1 MEPRREYLAEHFQT
15 PAQQREATYLG
26 IWLFLATELMMFGGV
41 FLVIYYYRV
50 AHTQA
55 VAEAMRHLHYLLAGA
70 NSALLLTG
78 SLCMTL
84 VVEAARRQAYT
95 RLKWM
100 LAAAALFGLAFLAI
114 KGFEYAWEVREGLL
128 PPGSPNSPLTEPAS
142 RLYFNIY
149 LFATGLHAVHVLIAV
164 VLAAGMLFRIHT
176 GHMQLPERAVTLEA
190 VAFYWH
196 LVDVIWILLYVSL
209 YLVGRGA

>member
-1 MEPRREYLAEHFQT
+1 MAPRSEYLAEHFQT
-15 PAQQREATYLG
+15 AAQQREATYLG

-55 VAEAMRHLHYLLAGA
+55 VADAMGHLHYLLAGF
-70 NSALLLTG
+70 NSGLLLTG

-84 VVEAARRQAYT
+84 VVDAARHQAYR

-100 LAAAALFGLAFLAI
+100 LGAAALCGLAFLAL
-114 KGFEYAWEVREGLL
+114 KGFEYAWEFREGLL
-128 PPGSPNSPLTEPAS
+128 PPTNPDSPLSTPAS
-142 RLYFNIY
+142 QLYMNIY
-149 LFATGLHAVHVLIAV
+149 LFATGLHAIHVLIAV
-164 VLAAGMLFRIHT
+164 ALVLGLLLRIHT
-176 GHMQLPERAVTLEA
+176 GHMHMPERAITLET

-196 LVDVIWILLYVSL
+196 LVDVIWVLLYVSL

>member
-55 VAEAMRHLHYLLAGA
+55 VAEAMGHLHYLLAGF

-84 VVEAARRQAYT
+84 VVEAARRRAYG
-95 RLKWM
+95 RVKWM
-100 LAAAALFGLAFLAI
+100 LGGAALFGLAFLAV

-128 PPGSPNSPLTEPAS
+128 PPGGSESPLTSPPA
-142 RLYFNIY
+142 RLYMNIY
-149 LFATGLHAVHVLIAV
+149 LFATGLHAIHVLIAV
-164 VLAAGMLFRIHT
+164 ALAMGISLRIHT
-176 GHMQLPERAVTLEA
+176 GHMQLPERAITLEA

-196 LVDVIWILLYVSL
+196 FIDVIWILLYASL

>member
-26 IWLFLATELMMFGGV
+26 IWLFLATELMMFGGL

-55 VAEAMRHLHYLLAGA
+55 VAEAMGHLHYLLAGF

-84 VVEAARRQAYT
+84 VVEAARRHAVPQ
-95 RLKWM
+95 LKRM
-100 LAAAALFGLAFLAI
+100 LAAAAFFGLAFLAV
-114 KGFEYAWEVREGLL
+114 KGFEYAWEVSEGLL
-128 PPGSPNSPLTEPAS
+128 PPNGPDSPLTAPPA
-142 RLYFNIY
+142 RLYMSIY
-149 LFATGLHAVHVLIAV
+149 LFATGLHAIHVLVAV
-164 VLAAGMLFRIHT
+164 ALAMGMLLRIHT
-176 GHMQLPERAVTLEA
+176 GHMQLPERAITLEA

-196 LVDVIWILLYVSL
+196 FIDVIWILLYASL